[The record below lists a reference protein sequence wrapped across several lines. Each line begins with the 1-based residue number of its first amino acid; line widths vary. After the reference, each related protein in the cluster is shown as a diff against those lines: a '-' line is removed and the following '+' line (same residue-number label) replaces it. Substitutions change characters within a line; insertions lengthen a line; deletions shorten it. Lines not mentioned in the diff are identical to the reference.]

1 MKKILLLIFLMF
13 PISIFAIETSARSAI
28 LMDMDSNK
36 ILYEKNINEQRS
48 VASISKIMTAVVAI
62 ESGKLDDKVTIGRE
76 INTAYGSGIYIK
88 EGEVLTLRDLLYGL
102 MLRSGNDAAMAIATY
117 VGGNST
123 NFVKLM
129 NDKAKK
135 IGMNNTVFNNP
146 SGLDQEKGNYST
158 AHDMA
163 ILASYAM
170 KNNEYK
176 KITST
181 KKYVLK
187 TNKNVYSWINKNKL
201 LSLYKYTTGG
211 KTGFTEI
218 AKRTLVSTASRDNM
232 NLVVVT
238 LNDGN
243 DWQDHQNLFEY
254 GFNNYTNLKILNKG
268 IINIYNEKYYESY
281 NLAIKNDYSYLLNN
295 LDKGNLV
302 LRYELEKVRKFSV
315 GDCVG
320 KVNVYFNDKKIHTE
334 KIYIDSIKEKSK
346 GVKNKFIE
354 WIKSLW

>member
-76 INTAYGSGIYIK
+76 INTSYGSGIYIK

-102 MLRSGNDAAMAIATY
+102 MLRSGNDAAIAIATY

-268 IINIYNEKYYESY
+268 IINIYNEKYYES
-281 NLAIKNDYSYLLNN
+281 
-295 LDKGNLV
+295 
-302 LRYELEKVRKFSV
+302 
-315 GDCVG
+315 
-320 KVNVYFNDKKIHTE
+320 
-334 KIYIDSIKEKSK
+334 
-346 GVKNKFIE
+346 
-354 WIKSLW
+354 